1 MNYRFLFLLV
11 FTSMSSYSIESIS
24 VSSTRELYKAIVN
37 ANSES
42 TVKQIIIEP
51 GTYELTHRITL
62 KKDGI
67 SLTGRL
73 GPQKT
78 ILRGQGMKKSRLPE
92 ILIDV
97 MANNI
102 SITGIT
108 LTSSANHLIQVRA
121 EKNASN
127 FHLSNSI
134 LRDSYEQMLK
144 VSGALGYGRD
154 YSENGVIENCVFEY
168 TDNIGPQYYIGG
180 IDAHRSKNWTVR
192 NNTFRN
198 IASPSK
204 QIAEHAIHFWNDS
217 YGTQVIGNTIINSD
231 RGIGFGLGNASR
243 QHRRFSR

>member
-11 FTSMSSYSIESIS
+11 LTSMSSYSIESTS

-51 GTYELTHRITL
+51 GIYQLTHRIIL

-73 GPQKT
+73 GPQST
-78 ILRGQGMKKSRLPE
+78 ILRGQGMKKSRSPE

-127 FHLSNSI
+127 FHLSSSI
-134 LRDSYEQMLK
+134 L
-144 VSGALGYGRD
+144 
-154 YSENGVIENCVFEY
+154 C
-168 TDNIGPQYYIGG
+168 
-180 IDAHRSKNWTVR
+180 
-192 NNTFRN
+192 
-198 IASPSK
+198 
-204 QIAEHAIHFWNDS
+204 
-217 YGTQVIGNTIINSD
+217 TI
-231 RGIGFGLGNASR
+231 
-243 QHRRFSR
+243 